1 MLMSKAKEDQFG
13 KPLVRETLFMIL
25 LKIVGPSNCSK
36 APLLLLSSNYVI
48 DSTLYLIISILTF
61 VPRRLSDR
69 SQSQVTV
76 NIPTPLDELVVVCI
90 VFDVINDTVHCNFKI
105 HF

>member
-1 MLMSKAKEDQFG
+1 
-13 KPLVRETLFMIL
+13 MIL

-36 APLLLLSSNYVI
+36 SPLSLLSSDYVI
-48 DSTLYLIISILTF
+48 ALTLYLIISILTF
-61 VPRRLSDR
+61 VPRGLLDR

-76 NIPTPLDELVVVCI
+76 NTPTPLDELAVVCI